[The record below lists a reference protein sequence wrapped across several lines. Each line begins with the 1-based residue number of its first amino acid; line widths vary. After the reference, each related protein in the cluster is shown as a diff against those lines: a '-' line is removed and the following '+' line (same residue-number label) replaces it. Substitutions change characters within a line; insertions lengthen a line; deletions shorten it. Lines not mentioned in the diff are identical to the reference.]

1 MAVPIMLGASLLSLF
16 KNIEDIEMNHFAF
29 YLIGFITAFVVSI
42 LTIRLFLKLIN
53 RIKLIPFAIYR
64 IILASILAFIY
75 YF

>member
-1 MAVPIMLGASLLSLF
+1 
-16 KNIEDIEMNHFAF
+16 
-29 YLIGFITAFVVSI
+29 ITSFVVSI